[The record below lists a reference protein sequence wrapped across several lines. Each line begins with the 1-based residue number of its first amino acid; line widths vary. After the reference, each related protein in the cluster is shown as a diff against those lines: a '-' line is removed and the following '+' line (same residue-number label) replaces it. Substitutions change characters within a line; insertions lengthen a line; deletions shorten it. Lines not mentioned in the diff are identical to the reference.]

1 VLRRYERWRRFD
13 TVSLALG
20 MDALNRLFSNDAP
33 GLRLLRDA
41 GMALAGALVPA
52 RRFFMRQA
60 AGIGHGAPRLME
72 GRKL

>member
-1 VLRRYERWRRFD
+1 
-13 TVSLALG
+13 
-20 MDALNRLFSNDAP
+20 
-33 GLRLLRDA
+33 LRDA